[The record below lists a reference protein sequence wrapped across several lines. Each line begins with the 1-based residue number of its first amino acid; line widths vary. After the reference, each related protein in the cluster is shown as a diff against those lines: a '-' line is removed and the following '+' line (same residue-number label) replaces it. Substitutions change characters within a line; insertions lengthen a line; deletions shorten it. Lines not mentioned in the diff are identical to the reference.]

1 MTMRTIGPLLLG
13 GTLAINACASA
24 ISANANNV
32 ERLERAS
39 AAKPESES
47 AQRSLGI
54 AYFHADRFGDARS
67 ALDRA
72 STMDPHDGV
81 VALYRG
87 LTAEAQNDV
96 PAARV
101 AYESYLTYGQTRA
114 VKNQIA
120 ERLVVLA
127 RKENE
132 LAAKQ
137 AVAQEQRLASVPG
150 SPRTVAVMPFKFTG
164 ADTTLAPLERGFA
177 ELVATDLS
185 RSSQL
190 TVVERSRLQALLDE
204 LQLQQAAGVQAGT
217 GIRAGKMLQAGR
229 LVGGTISQLDSNQLR
244 ADAFVLNVQT
254 TETEGRGANDQQT
267 LDQLFTLEKNIV
279 LRLFGDMGVTLTT
292 LERNAIEQ
300 RPTRSLAAFLAYSR
314 GLELEDEGQFD
325 AAGRLFDNAIRLDP
339 GFGAAQQRS
348 QEAKSAAAGSQVS
361 VKSVQ
366 SSLRGTREGATVAA
380 ATQSGAGNSVDG
392 QALAIAD
399 GLNPSTAAGATG
411 GVGATATQP
420 QKDPSSG
427 TGGDNVSTKTA
438 TITIVIHHP

>member
-1 MTMRTIGPLLLG
+1 
-13 GTLAINACASA
+13 
-24 ISANANNV
+24 
-32 ERLERAS
+32 
-39 AAKPESES
+39 
-47 AQRSLGI
+47 
-54 AYFHADRFGDARS
+54 
-67 ALDRA
+67 
-72 STMDPHDGV
+72 
-81 VALYRG
+81 
-87 LTAEAQNDV
+87 
-96 PAARV
+96 
-101 AYESYLTYGQTRA
+101 
-114 VKNQIA
+114 
-120 ERLVVLA
+120 
-127 RKENE
+127 
-132 LAAKQ
+132 
-137 AVAQEQRLASVPG
+137 
-150 SPRTVAVMPFKFTG
+150 
-164 ADTTLAPLERGFA
+164 
-177 ELVATDLS
+177 
-185 RSSQL
+185 
-190 TVVERSRLQALLDE
+190 
-204 LQLQQAAGVQAGT
+204 
-217 GIRAGKMLQAGR
+217 MLQAGR

-244 ADAFVLNVQT
+244 ADAFITNVQT